1 MSETNNEVAPIE
13 EKSVGLTIEK
23 IKKIEEISTKYLV
36 DKLGVIGELQK
47 TVLISQGIR
56 SLRELITDEV
66 MSPIMHMMGTPL
78 GFVTDKDDKP
88 VNERYTIAEVREVV
102 IQGLLRGVF
111 PHGNQLNII
120 ATKLYIAKNGYTE
133 LIKKIKGLTDFKWNH
148 ELLNET
154 IGNNQI
160 VGFASSWKLNG
171 VEGSL
176 EGKIPIHVYKKGDY
190 MDKVDGIM
198 GKAER
203 KLKYRIYCQ
212 ITETEYSE
220 EEEKDSSEVNQEPV
234 KTTALEDRAAKIKA
248 DREAAGKKSGKAT

>member
-1 MSETNNEVAPIE
+1 MSEDNKDVAVVEDKP
-13 EKSVGLTIEK
+13 VGLTIEK
-23 IKKIEEISTKYLV
+23 IKKIEAISTKYLV
-36 DKLGVIGELQK
+36 DKLGVVGELQK
-47 TVLISQGIR
+47 TMLISQGIR
-56 SLRELITDEV
+56 SLREEITDEV
-66 MSPIMHMMGTPL
+66 MVPIMHMMGTPL

-88 VNERYTIAEVREVV
+88 QNEKYTIAEVREVV

-120 ATKLYIAKNGYTE
+120 AKKLYIAKNGYTS
-133 LIKKIKGLTDFKWNH
+133 LIQKIIGLTDFKWTH
-148 ELLNET
+148 ELLNEV

-160 VGFASSWKLNG
+160 VGFSSSWKLNG

-176 EGKIPIHVYKKGDY
+176 SGKIPVHVHKKGEY

-234 KTTALEDRAAKIKA
+234 KKTALEDRAAKV
-248 DREAAGKKSGKAT
+248 RESKK